1 MISVG
6 VSTMV
11 VATVP
16 HRGVGPP
23 RQAIAPQLKRRRG
36 ARVKAASRA
45 AEYYLDGANPPAA
58 ALVTAALAW
67 RLEPPSAGEAT
78 ALLSRELIPLY
89 IQYLDDHIA
98 RLRAIDRHE
107 LAGRFQRW
115 RARLLA
121 PNP

>member
-1 MISVG
+1 
-6 VSTMV
+6 MV

-58 ALVTAALAW
+58 ALETAALAW

-78 ALLSRELIPLY
+78 ALLTRVPIPLHTPSPTHHPPH
-89 IQYLDDHIA
+89 LP
-98 RLRAIDRHE
+98 
-107 LAGRFQRW
+107 
-115 RARLLA
+115 A
-121 PNP
+121 PHRTHHT